1 MLTLNSEKSLA
12 RFISFGAFFTTVFVI
27 WGSVTDPVNTPKL
40 FILGATAFA
49 AGAIAFA
56 VGYRELWR
64 SSRLWIIG
72 SFLFIVFSISAI
84 VSSSSPLEQN
94 IYGTYGRNTGF
105 VTYLALLLIST
116 AATLIRQKSNF
127 NLIIYGLFAA
137 GFTNVAY
144 CLWAIAFGDFIGW
157 NNPYGNI
164 LGTLGNP
171 NFIGAFLGILITA
184 LAAYV
189 VAPGISWKYRGLA
202 LITVAVG
209 LFEIRKSHAVQ
220 GLVVS
225 AAGFSIIGFYFI
237 RSKFKSKLILSGYTV
252 AIAVLGFISLLGAL
266 QKGPFTSFIY
276 KTSVSLRGEYW
287 QAGWNMAS
295 QFPLTGVGMDA
306 YGDWYRRAR
315 DAQALI
321 LPGPETVTNAAH
333 NIPFDILANGGWPL
347 FITYVFLIVLA
358 LIAILKVTLRSK
370 SYDGTFI
377 ALAVAWACYQIQS
390 VISISQ
396 IGLAVWGWVISG
408 GVIAY
413 EIATR
418 GSGTSEQKS
427 TAGKSAKS
435 KEQILSATTI
445 GGLGL
450 VVGALI
456 VVPPLSADMKWRSA
470 LASNDLTQLRI
481 ALEPSYLTP
490 TDTNRLLNMIS
501 ILENSKLPDVA
512 YEYAKKAVEFNP
524 ESFDSWRTLYAVT
537 NSTPADKEL
546 AMTNMKRLDPKNSNP
561 LNTPK

>member
-1 MLTLNSEKSLA
+1 MLTLSSEKSLA
-12 RFISFGAFFTTVFVI
+12 RFISFGAFLTTVVVI
-27 WGSVTDPVNTPKL
+27 WGQVTDPVNTPKL
-40 FILGATAFA
+40 FILGSSAFA
-49 AGAIAFA
+49 AGAIAL
-56 VGYRELWR
+56 VTGVKELWR
-64 SSRLWIIG
+64 SSRLWSIG
-72 SFLFIVFSISAI
+72 SILFVVFSISA
-84 VSSSSPLEQN
+84 VVNSSSPLEQN

-105 VTYLALLLIST
+105 VTYLALLVIST
-116 AATLIRQKSNF
+116 AATLIRQRSNF
-127 NLIIYGLFAA
+127 NLIVYSLFAA
-137 GFTNVAY
+137 GVANVAY

-164 LGTLGNP
+164 LGTFGNP
-171 NFIGAFLGILITA
+171 NFIGAFLGIFITA

-202 LITVAVG
+202 VITVAIG
-209 LFEIRKSHAVQ
+209 LFEIKKSHAVQ

-237 RSKFKSKLILSGYTV
+237 RSKFKSRLILSGYTV
-252 AIAVLGFISLLGAL
+252 AVAVLGFISLLGAL

-295 QFPLTGVGMDA
+295 QFPFTGVGMDA

-333 NIPFDILANGGWPL
+333 NIPFDILSNGGWPL
-347 FITYVFLIVLA
+347 FINYVFLIVLA
-358 LIAILKVTLRSK
+358 AVAIIKVTLRNK
-370 SYDGTFI
+370 NYDGTFI

-390 VISISQ
+390 IISISQ
-396 IGLAVWGWVISG
+396 IGLAVWGWVLSGAVIS
-408 GVIAY
+408 Y

-418 GSGTSEQKS
+418 ETGIVEKKPSVGR
-427 TAGKSAKS
+427 TAKA
-435 KEQILSATTI
+435 KEQIFSATAI
-445 GGLGL
+445 GGIGL

-456 VVPPLSADMKWRSA
+456 VVPPLSGDMKWKSA
-470 LASNDLTQLRI
+470 ITKGDLAQVKA
-481 ALEPSYLTP
+481 ALVPSYMNP
-490 TDTNRLLNMIS
+490 TDTNRLLNMVS
-501 ILENSKLPDVA
+501 IAENSKLPDVA

-524 ESFDSWRTLYAVT
+524 ESFDSWRALYIVT

-546 AMTNMKRLDPKNSNP
+546 ALTNMKRLDPKNSNV

>member
-1 MLTLNSEKSLA
+1 MLTSSSEKSLT
-12 RFISFGAFFTTVFVI
+12 RFISIGAFLTTVVVI

-40 FILGATAFA
+40 FILGSAAFA

-56 VGYRELWR
+56 MGAKELWR
-64 SSRLWIIG
+64 SSRLWLIG
-72 SFLFIVFSISAI
+72 SILFIVFSISAI
-84 VSSSSPLEQN
+84 VNSSSPLEQN

-116 AATLIRQKSNF
+116 AATLIRQRSNF
-127 NLIIYGLFAA
+127 NLIIYSLFAA
-137 GFTNVAY
+137 GVANVAY

-171 NFIGAFLGILITA
+171 NFIGAFLGIFITA
-184 LAAYV
+184 LTAYV
-189 VAPGISWKYRGLA
+189 VQPGISWKYRGLA
-202 LITVAVG
+202 LITVAIG

-237 RSKFKSKLILSGYTV
+237 RSKFKSKLILSGYTAAV
-252 AIAVLGFISLLGAL
+252 AVLGFISLLGAL
-266 QKGPFTSFIY
+266 QKGPFSSFIY

-315 DAQALI
+315 DSQALI

-333 NIPFDILANGGWPL
+333 NIPFDILSNGGWPL
-347 FITYVFLIVLA
+347 FITYVFLILLA
-358 LIAILKVTLRSK
+358 TIAILKVTLRNK
-370 SYDGTFI
+370 NYDGTFI

-396 IGLAVWGWVISG
+396 IGLAIWGWVLSG
-408 GVIAY
+408 AVIAY

-418 GSGTSEQKS
+418 ASDILEKKS
-427 TAGKSAKS
+427 TTGRSAKS
-435 KEQILSATTI
+435 KEQILSATAI

-450 VVGALI
+450 VVGAL
-456 VVPPLSADMKWRSA
+456 VAVPPLSGDMKWRSA
-470 LASNDLTQLRI
+470 LTTTNLEQLKL

-490 TDTNRLLNMIS
+490 MDTNRLLRMVS
-501 ILENSKLPDVA
+501 IAENSALPDVA

-524 ESFDSWRTLYAVT
+524 DSFDSWRNLYLVT
-537 NSTPADKEL
+537 NSNPQDKEL
-546 AMTNMKRLDPKNSNP
+546 ALTNMKRLDPKNTNV

>member
-1 MLTLNSEKSLA
+1 MLTLSSEKSLA
-12 RFISFGAFFTTVFVI
+12 RFISGGAFLATVLVL
-27 WGSVTDPVNTPKL
+27 WGSVTDPVNAPKL
-40 FILGATAFA
+40 FILGASAFA

-56 VGYRELWR
+56 NGYKELWR
-64 SSRLWIIG
+64 ASRLWLIG
-72 SFLFIVFSISAI
+72 SILFIAFSISAI
-84 VSSSSPLEQN
+84 VNSASPLQQN

-116 AATLIRQKSNF
+116 AATLLRQKSNF
-127 NLIIYGLFAA
+127 NIIIYSLFAA
-137 GFTNVAY
+137 GIANVAY

-164 LGTLGNP
+164 LGTFGNP
-171 NFIGAFLGILITA
+171 NFIGAFLGIFITA
-184 LAAYV
+184 LTAYV
-189 VAPGISWKYRGLA
+189 VQPGTSWKVRGLA
-202 LITVAVG
+202 ILTVAIG
-209 LFEIRKSHAVQ
+209 LYEIDKSNAVQ

-237 RSKFKSKLILSGYTV
+237 RSRVKSNLILAGYTV
-252 AIAVLGFISLLGAL
+252 VVAILGFISLLGAL

-295 QFPLTGVGMDA
+295 QSPLTGIGMDS

-315 DAQALI
+315 DEQALI

-333 NIPFDILANGGWPL
+333 NIPFDILAYGGWPL
-347 FITYVFLIVLA
+347 FISYLLLISLA
-358 LIAILKVTLRSK
+358 VIAIIKVTLRNK
-370 SYDGTFI
+370 KYDGTFI
-377 ALAVAWACYQIQS
+377 ALAVAWVCYQIQA

-396 IGLAVWGWVISG
+396 IGLAIWGWILSG
-408 GVIAY
+408 AVIAY

-418 GSGTSEQKS
+418 DSNNLEKKP
-427 TAGKSAKS
+427 TAGKTAKS
-435 KEQILSATTI
+435 KEQIFSATAI

-456 VVPPLSADMKWRSA
+456 AVPPLSGDMKWKSA
-470 LASNDLTQLRI
+470 LVSSDLRQLKL
-481 ALEPSYLTP
+481 ALEPSYMTP
-490 TDTNRLLNMIS
+490 TDTNRLLNMVT

-512 YEYAKKAVEFNP
+512 YEFAKKAVEFNP

-537 NSTPADKEL
+537 NSTPQDKEL
-546 AMTNMKRLDPKNSNP
+546 ALANLKRLDPKNTNV
-561 LNTPK
+561 LNTAR

>member
-1 MLTLNSEKSLA
+1 
-12 RFISFGAFFTTVFVI
+12 VI

-40 FILGATAFA
+40 FILGSAAFA

-56 VGYRELWR
+56 MGAKELWR
-64 SSRLWIIG
+64 SSRLWLIG
-72 SFLFIVFSISAI
+72 SILFIVFSISAI
-84 VSSSSPLEQN
+84 VNSSSPLEQN

-127 NLIIYGLFAA
+127 NLIIFSLFAA
-137 GFTNVAY
+137 GIINVAY

-164 LGTLGNP
+164 LGTFGNP
-171 NFIGAFLGILITA
+171 NFIGAFLGIFITA

-189 VAPGISWKYRGLA
+189 VAPGISWKYRSLA
-202 LITVAVG
+202 LITVAIG
-209 LFEIRKSHAVQ
+209 LFEIQKSHAVQ

-237 RSKFKSKLILSGYTV
+237 RSKFKSNLILAGYTIAV
-252 AIAVLGFISLLGAL
+252 AILGFISLLGAL

-295 QFPLTGVGMDA
+295 QFPFTGVGMDA

-315 DAQALI
+315 DSQALI

-333 NIPFDILANGGWPL
+333 NIPFDILSNGGWPL
-347 FITYVFLIVLA
+347 FIVYVFLIALA
-358 LIAILKVTLRSK
+358 TIAILKVTLRNK
-370 SYDGTFI
+370 NYDGTFI

-396 IGLAVWGWVISG
+396 IGLAVWGWVLSG
-408 GVIAY
+408 AVIAY
-413 EIATR
+413 EISTRDSSISEKKPAT
-418 GSGTSEQKS
+418 
-427 TAGKSAKS
+427 GKSAKS
-435 KEQILSATTI
+435 KEQILSATAI

-456 VVPPLSADMKWRSA
+456 AVPPLSGDMKWRSA
-470 LASNDLTQLRI
+470 LTTTNLEQLKL

-490 TDTNRLLNMIS
+490 TDTNRLLNMVS
-501 ILENSKLPDVA
+501 IAENSKFPDVA

-524 ESFDSWRTLYAVT
+524 QSFDSWRNLYLVT
-537 NSTPADKEL
+537 NSTPQDKEL
-546 AMTNMKRLDPKNSNP
+546 ALTNMKRLDPKNSNV

>member
-1 MLTLNSEKSLA
+1 MLTLSSEKSLA
-12 RFISFGAFFTTVFVI
+12 RFISGGAFLATILVI

-40 FILGATAFA
+40 FILGASAFA
-49 AGAIAFA
+49 AGAIAF
-56 VGYRELWR
+56 VMGYKELWC
-64 SSRLWIIG
+64 SSRLWLIG
-72 SFLFIVFSISAI
+72 SILFVVFSISAI
-84 VSSSSPLEQN
+84 INSASPLQQN

-105 VTYLALLLIST
+105 ITYLALLLIST
-116 AATLIRQKSNF
+116 SATLLRHKSNF
-127 NLIIYGLFAA
+127 NLIIYSLFAA
-137 GFTNVAY
+137 GVANVAY

-164 LGTLGNP
+164 LGTFGNP
-171 NFIGAFLGILITA
+171 NFIGAFLGIFITA
-184 LAAYV
+184 FAAYV
-189 VAPGISWKYRGLA
+189 VQPGTSWKIRGLGVVV
-202 LITVAVG
+202 VAVG
-209 LFEIRKSHAVQ
+209 LFEIDKSNAVQ

-225 AAGFSIIGFYFI
+225 AAGFSIIGFFFI
-237 RSKFKSKLILSGYTV
+237 RSRFKSNLILAGYTI

-266 QKGPFTSFIY
+266 QKGPFASFIY

-295 QFPLTGVGMDA
+295 QFPFTGVGMDA

-315 DAQALI
+315 DSQALI

-333 NIPFDILANGGWPL
+333 NIPFDILSNGGWPL
-347 FITYVFLIVLA
+347 FITYVFLVALA
-358 LIAILKVTLRSK
+358 AIAILKVTVRNK
-370 SYDGTFI
+370 KYDGTFI

-390 VISISQ
+390 IISISQ
-396 IGLAVWGWVISG
+396 IGLAIWGWVLSG
-408 GVIAY
+408 VVIAY
-413 EIATR
+413 EITTR
-418 GSGTSEQKS
+418 ESNVLEKKPVG
-427 TAGKSAKS
+427 GKSAKS

-456 VVPPLSADMKWRSA
+456 AVPPLSGDMKWRSA
-470 LASNDLTQLRI
+470 LSTNDLTQLKL

-490 TDTNRLLNMIS
+490 TDTNRLLNMVS

-524 ESFDSWRTLYAVT
+524 ESFDSWRTLYAIT
-537 NSTPADKEL
+537 NSTSADKEL
-546 AMTNMKRLDPKNSNP
+546 AMTNMKRLDPKNANV

>member
-1 MLTLNSEKSLA
+1 MLTLSSEKSLV
-12 RFISFGAFFTTVFVI
+12 RFISIGAFLTTVVVI
-27 WGSVTDPVNTPKL
+27 WGQVTDPVNTPKL
-40 FILGATAFA
+40 FILGSSAFA
-49 AGAIAFA
+49 AGAIALA
-56 VGYRELWR
+56 IGAKELWR
-64 SSRLWIIG
+64 SSRLWSIG
-72 SFLFIVFSISAI
+72 SILFVVFSISA
-84 VSSSSPLEQN
+84 VVNSASPLEQN

-105 VTYLALLLIST
+105 VAYLALLLIST

-127 NLIIYGLFAA
+127 NLIVYSLFAA
-137 GFTNVAY
+137 GIANVAY

-157 NNPYGNI
+157 SNPYGNI
-164 LGTLGNP
+164 LGTFGNP
-171 NFIGAFLGILITA
+171 NFIGAFLGIFITA

-202 LITVAVG
+202 LITVAIG
-209 LFEIRKSHAVQ
+209 LFEIKKSHAVQ

-237 RSKFKSKLILSGYTV
+237 RSKFKSKFILSGYTV
-252 AIAVLGFISLLGAL
+252 AVAVLGFISLLGAL

-295 QFPLTGVGMDA
+295 QFPFTGVGMDA

-315 DAQALI
+315 DSQALI

-333 NIPFDILANGGWPL
+333 NIPFDILSNGGWPL
-347 FITYVFLIVLA
+347 FITYIFLIALA
-358 LIAILKVTLRSK
+358 TIAIIKVTLRNRN
-370 SYDGTFI
+370 YDGTFI

-390 VISISQ
+390 IISISQ
-396 IGLAVWGWVISG
+396 IGLAVWGWVLSG
-408 GVIAY
+408 AVIAY

-418 GSGTSEQKS
+418 ESNIVEKKPSVGR
-427 TAGKSAKS
+427 TAKA
-435 KEQILSATTI
+435 KEQIFSATAI
-445 GGLGL
+445 GSIGL

-456 VVPPLSADMKWRSA
+456 AVPPLSGDMKWRSG
-470 LASNDLTQLRI
+470 LTSTNLEQLKL

-490 TDTNRLLNMIS
+490 TDTNRLLNMVS
-501 ILENSKLPDVA
+501 IAENSKFLDVA

-524 ESFDSWRTLYAVT
+524 ESFDSWRNLYLVS

-546 AMTNMKRLDPKNSNP
+546 ALANLKRLDPKNSNV
-561 LNTPK
+561 LNTAK

>member
-1 MLTLNSEKSLA
+1 MLTLSSEKSLA
-12 RFISFGAFFTTVFVI
+12 RFISGGAFLATILVI

-40 FILGATAFA
+40 FILGASAFA
-49 AGAIAFA
+49 AGAIAF
-56 VGYRELWR
+56 VMGYKELWC
-64 SSRLWIIG
+64 SSRLWLIG
-72 SFLFIVFSISAI
+72 SILFVVFSISAI
-84 VSSSSPLEQN
+84 INSASPLQQN

-105 VTYLALLLIST
+105 ITYLALLLIST
-116 AATLIRQKSNF
+116 SATLLRHKSNF
-127 NLIIYGLFAA
+127 NLIIYSLFAA
-137 GFTNVAY
+137 GVANVAY

-164 LGTLGNP
+164 LGTFGNP
-171 NFIGAFLGILITA
+171 NFIGAFLGIFITA
-184 LAAYV
+184 FAAYV
-189 VAPGISWKYRGLA
+189 VQPGTSWKIRGLGVVV
-202 LITVAVG
+202 VAVG
-209 LFEIRKSHAVQ
+209 LFEIDKSNAVQ

-225 AAGFSIIGFYFI
+225 AAGFSIIGFFFI
-237 RSKFKSKLILSGYTV
+237 RSRFKSNLILAGYTIAV
-252 AIAVLGFISLLGAL
+252 AVLGFISLLGAL
-266 QKGPFTSFIY
+266 QKGPFASFVY

-295 QFPLTGVGMDA
+295 QFPFTGVGMDA

-315 DAQALI
+315 DSQALI

-333 NIPFDILANGGWPL
+333 NIPFDILSNGGWPL
-347 FITYVFLIVLA
+347 FITYVFLVALA
-358 LIAILKVTLRSK
+358 AIAILKVTVRNK
-370 SYDGTFI
+370 KYDGTFI

-396 IGLAVWGWVISG
+396 IGLAIWGWVLSG
-408 GVIAY
+408 VVIAY

-418 GSGTSEQKS
+418 ESNVLEKKPVG
-427 TAGKSAKS
+427 GKSAKS

-456 VVPPLSADMKWRSA
+456 SVPPLSGDMKWRSA
-470 LASNDLTQLRI
+470 LSTNDLTQLKL
-481 ALEPSYLTP
+481 ALEHSYLTP
-490 TDTNRLLNMIS
+490 TDTNRLLNMVS

-524 ESFDSWRTLYAVT
+524 ESFDSWRTLYAIT

-546 AMTNMKRLDPKNSNP
+546 AMTNMKRLDPKNTNL

>member
-1 MLTLNSEKSLA
+1 MLTLSSEKSLA
-12 RFISFGAFFTTVFVI
+12 RFIAFGAFLTTVFVL
-27 WGSVTDPVNTPKL
+27 WGSITDPVNSPKL
-40 FILGATAFA
+40 FILGSFAFA

-56 VGYRELWR
+56 IGYKELWR
-64 SSRLWIIG
+64 SSRLWLIG
-72 SFLFIVFSISAI
+72 SILFVVFSISAI
-84 VSSSSPLEQN
+84 INSASPLQQN

-105 VTYLALLLIST
+105 ITYLALLLIST
-116 AATLIRQKSNF
+116 SATLLRHKSNF
-127 NLIIYGLFAA
+127 NLIIYSLFAA
-137 GFTNVAY
+137 GVANIAY

-164 LGTLGNP
+164 LGTFGNP
-171 NFIGAFLGILITA
+171 NFIGAFLGIFITA
-184 LAAYV
+184 FAAYV
-189 VAPGISWKYRGLA
+189 VQPGTSWKIRGLGVVV
-202 LITVAVG
+202 VAVG
-209 LFEIRKSHAVQ
+209 LFEIDKSNAVQ

-225 AAGFSIIGFYFI
+225 AAGFSIIGFFFI
-237 RSKFKSKLILSGYTV
+237 RSRFKSNLILAGYTIAV
-252 AIAVLGFISLLGAL
+252 AVLGFTSLLGAL

-295 QFPLTGVGMDA
+295 QFPFTGVGMDA

-315 DAQALI
+315 DSQALI

-333 NIPFDILANGGWPL
+333 NIPFDILSNGGWPL
-347 FITYVFLIVLA
+347 FITYVFLIALA
-358 LIAILKVTLRSK
+358 VIAILKVTVRNK
-370 SYDGTFI
+370 KYDGTFI

-396 IGLAVWGWVISG
+396 IGLAIWGWVLSG
-408 GVIAY
+408 VVIAY

-418 GSGTSEQKS
+418 KS
-427 TAGKSAKS
+427 NILEKKPVGGKSAKS

-456 VVPPLSADMKWRSA
+456 AVPPLSGDMKWRSA
-470 LASNDLTQLRI
+470 LSTNDLTQLKL

-490 TDTNRLLNMIS
+490 TDTNRLLNMVS

-537 NSTPADKEL
+537 NSTPQDKEL
-546 AMTNMKRLDPKNSNP
+546 ALTNMKRLDPKNPNP

>member
-1 MLTLNSEKSLA
+1 MLTLSSEKSLA
-12 RFISFGAFFTTVFVI
+12 RFIAFGAAFTTVFVL

-40 FILGATAFA
+40 FILGACAFA
-49 AGAIAFA
+49 AGAIAF
-56 VGYRELWR
+56 VMGSKELWR
-64 SSRLWIIG
+64 SSRLWLIG
-72 SFLFIVFSISAI
+72 SILFVAFTISAI
-84 VSSSSPLEQN
+84 VNSPSPLAQN
-94 IYGTYGRNTGF
+94 IYGSYGRNTGF
-105 VTYLALLLIST
+105 VTYLSLLIIAT

-127 NLIIYGLFAA
+127 NLIIYSLFTA
-137 GFTNVAY
+137 GVINIAY

-164 LGTLGNP
+164 LGTFGNP
-171 NFIGAFLGILITA
+171 NFIGAFLGIFITA
-184 LAAYV
+184 LTAFFV
-189 VAPGISWKYRGLA
+189 QPGTSWKVRGLGI
-202 LITVAVG
+202 LTVAIG
-209 LFEIRKSHAVQ
+209 LYEINKSNAVQ

-225 AAGFSIIGFYFI
+225 AAGFSIIGFYLV
-237 RSKFKSKLILSGYTV
+237 RSKFKSNLILAGYTIAV
-252 AIAVLGFISLLGAL
+252 AVLGFISLLGAL

-295 QFPLTGVGMDA
+295 QFPFTGVGMDS

-315 DAQALI
+315 DEQALI

-333 NIPFDILANGGWPL
+333 NIPFDILAYGGWPL
-347 FITYVFLIVLA
+347 FISYLFLISLA
-358 LIAILKVTLRSK
+358 VIAIIKVTLRNK
-370 SYDGTFI
+370 NYDGIFI

-390 VISISQ
+390 IISISQ
-396 IGLAVWGWVISG
+396 IGLAVWGWILSG
-408 GVIAY
+408 VVIAY

-418 GSGTSEQKS
+418 ESNVLEKKPAGGKS
-427 TAGKSAKS
+427 TMP
-435 KEQILSATTI
+435 KEQIFSATAI
-445 GGLGL
+445 GGIGL

-456 VVPPLSADMKWRSA
+456 AVPPLSGDMKWKSA
-470 LASNDLTQLRI
+470 LTSSDLTQLKL

-490 TDTNRLLNMIS
+490 TDTNRLLNAIS

-537 NSTPADKEL
+537 NSTAADKEL
-546 AMTNMKRLDPKNSNP
+546 AMTNMKRLDPKNPNP

>member
-1 MLTLNSEKSLA
+1 MLTLSSEKSLA
-12 RFISFGAFFTTVFVI
+12 RFISIGAFLTTVLVI

-40 FILGATAFA
+40 LILGASAFA
-49 AGAIAFA
+49 AGAIAF
-56 VGYRELWR
+56 VMGYKELWR
-64 SSRLWIIG
+64 SSRLWLIG
-72 SFLFIVFSISAI
+72 SILFIIFSISAI
-84 VSSSSPLEQN
+84 VNSASPLVQN

-105 VTYLALLLIST
+105 VTYLSLLLIST
-116 AATLIRQKSNF
+116 AATLLRQKSNF
-127 NLIIYGLFAA
+127 NLIIYSLFAA
-137 GFTNVAY
+137 GVINVAY

-164 LGTLGNP
+164 LGTFGNP
-171 NFIGAFLGILITA
+171 NFIGAFLGIFITA

-202 LITVAVG
+202 LVTVAIG
-209 LFEIRKSHAVQ
+209 LFEIKESHAVQ

-237 RSKFKSKLILSGYTV
+237 RSKFKSNLILAGYTIAV
-252 AIAVLGFISLLGAL
+252 AVLGFISLLGAL

-295 QFPLTGVGMDA
+295 QFPFTGVGMDA

-315 DAQALI
+315 DSQALI

-333 NIPFDILANGGWPL
+333 NIPFDILSNGGWPL
-347 FITYVFLIVLA
+347 FITYVFLVALA
-358 LIAILKVTLRSK
+358 AIAILKVTVRNK
-370 SYDGTFI
+370 NYDGTFI
-377 ALAVAWACYQIQS
+377 ALAVGWACYQIQS

-396 IGLAVWGWVISG
+396 IGLAVWGWVLSG
-408 GVIAY
+408 VVIAY

-418 GSGTSEQKS
+418 SANDLEKKPS
-427 TAGKSAKS
+427 TGKSART

-450 VVGALI
+450 VIGALI
-456 VVPPLSADMKWRSA
+456 VVPPLSADMKWKSA
-470 LASNDLTQLRI
+470 ITKGDLTMVKA
-481 ALEPSYLTP
+481 ALVPSYMTP
-490 TDTNRLLNMIS
+490 TDTNRLLNMVS

-524 ESFDSWRTLYAVT
+524 ESFDSWRTLYAIT
-537 NSTPADKEL
+537 KSTPADKEL
-546 AMTNMKRLDPKNSNP
+546 AMTNMKRLDPKNPNP

>member
-1 MLTLNSEKSLA
+1 MLTLSSEKSLT
-12 RFISFGAFFTTVFVI
+12 RFISGGAFLATVLVL
-27 WGSVTDPVNTPKL
+27 WGSVTDPVNAPKL
-40 FILGATAFA
+40 FILGASAFA

-56 VGYRELWR
+56 YGYKELCR
-64 SSRLWIIG
+64 SSRLWLLG
-72 SFLFIVFSISAI
+72 SLVFIVFSISAI
-84 VSSSSPLEQN
+84 INSASPIEQN

-116 AATLIRQKSNF
+116 AATLLRQKSNF
-127 NLIIYGLFAA
+127 NLIIYSLFAA
-137 GFTNVAY
+137 GIANVAY

-164 LGTLGNP
+164 LGTFGNP
-171 NFIGAFLGILITA
+171 NFIGAFLGIFITA
-184 LAAYV
+184 LTAYV
-189 VAPGISWKYRGLA
+189 VQPGTSWKVRGLA
-202 LITVAVG
+202 ILTVAIG
-209 LFEIRKSHAVQ
+209 LYEIDKSNAVQ

-237 RSKFKSKLILSGYTV
+237 RSRVKSNLIIAGYTV
-252 AIAVLGFISLLGAL
+252 AVAILGFISLLGAL

-295 QFPLTGVGMDA
+295 QSPLTGIGMDS

-315 DAQALI
+315 DGQALI

-333 NIPFDILANGGWPL
+333 NIPFDILAYGGWPL
-347 FITYVFLIVLA
+347 FISYLLLISLA
-358 LIAILKVTLRSK
+358 VTAIIKVTLRNK
-370 SYDGTFI
+370 KYDGTFI
-377 ALAVAWACYQIQS
+377 ALAVSWVCYQIQA

-396 IGLAVWGWVISG
+396 IGLAIWGWILSG
-408 GVIAY
+408 AVIAY

-418 GSGTSEQKS
+418 DFNNLEKKP
-427 TAGKSAKS
+427 TAGKTAKS
-435 KEQILSATTI
+435 KEQIFSATAI
-445 GGLGL
+445 GGIGL

-456 VVPPLSADMKWRSA
+456 AVPPLSADMKWRSA
-470 LASNDLTQLRI
+470 LSTNDLTQLKL
-481 ALEPSYLTP
+481 ALEPSYMTP
-490 TDTNRLLNMIS
+490 TDTNRLLNMVS
-501 ILENSKLPDVA
+501 ILENSKFPDIA

-546 AMTNMKRLDPKNSNP
+546 AMTNMKRLDPKNPNP
-561 LNTPK
+561 VNTPK